1 MKRERAEG
9 FAPVWDENSR
19 LLVLGSFP
27 SVKSRAQG
35 FYYGNP
41 QNRFW
46 RTLAHFFNADEPK
59 TPEARREF
67 VLERGVALWD
77 VVKSC
82 SIAGSSDASIAD
94 VELAELP
101 ALIEKSKISVIFCNG
116 GKSYELLFKY
126 FPELLSMTRR
136 LSSTSPANPRFS
148 EGEWHAALSEE
159 FFVNS

>member
-46 RTLAHFFNADEPK
+46 RTLARFFGADEPK
-59 TPEARREF
+59 DPKARREF
-67 VLERGVALWD
+67 AIQHRFALWD
-77 VVKSC
+77 VVASC
-82 SIAGSSDASIAD
+82 SIVGSSDASIAD
-94 VELAELP
+94 VELADLP
-101 ALIEKSKISVIFCNG
+101 ALIENSKISAIFCNG
-116 GKSYELLFKY
+116 GKSYELLAKH
-126 FPELLSMTRR
+126 FPKLMPMTRK

-148 EGEWHAALSEE
+148 EGEWHAALSEI
-159 FFVNS
+159 FT

>member
-9 FAPVWDENSR
+9 FEPVWDENSR

-46 RTLAHFFNADEPK
+46 RTLARFFGADEPK
-59 TPEARREF
+59 NPEARRSF
-67 VLERGVALWD
+67 VLEHNIALWD
-77 VVKSC
+77 VVASC
-82 SIAGSSDASIAD
+82 SIVGSSDASIAD
-94 VELAELP
+94 VELAQIP
-101 ALIEKSKISVIFCNG
+101 TLIKKSRIAAIFCNG
-116 GKSYELLFKY
+116 GKSHDLLSKH
-126 FPELLSMTRR
+126 FPELLSMTRK

-148 EGEWHAALSEE
+148 EGEWFSALSEV
-159 FFVNS
+159 FT

>member
-9 FAPVWDENSR
+9 FEPVWDENSR

-46 RTLAHFFNADEPK
+46 RTLAHFFGADEPK
-59 TPEARREF
+59 TPEARRSF
-67 VLERGVALWD
+67 VLEHGIALWD

-82 SIAGSSDASIAD
+82 SIVGSSDTSIAD

-101 ALIEKSKISVIFCNG
+101 ELIKKSRIAAIFCNG
-116 GKSYELLFKY
+116 GKSYDLLSKH
-126 FPELLSMTRR
+126 FPYLLSMTRK
-136 LSSTSPANPRFS
+136 LPSTSPANPRFT
-148 EGEWHAALSEE
+148 EGEWSKALNEV
-159 FFVNS
+159 FP

>member
-27 SVKSRAQG
+27 SVKSRKQG

-46 RTLAHFFNADEPK
+46 RTLARFFGENEPK
-59 TPEARREF
+59 SPDARREF
-67 VLERGVALWD
+67 VLEHGIALWD

-82 SIAGSSDASIAD
+82 SIVGSSDASISD
-94 VELAELP
+94 VELADLP
-101 ALIEKSKISVIFCNG
+101 TLIKESRISAIFCNG
-116 GKSYELLFKY
+116 GKSFELLMRH
-126 FPELLSMTRR
+126 FPELLPMTRK
-136 LSSTSPANPRFS
+136 LSSTSPANPRFT
-148 EGEWHAALSEE
+148 EGEWHAALSEV
-159 FFVNS
+159 FT

>member
-9 FAPVWDENSR
+9 FPPVWDKNSR

-46 RTLAHFFNADEPK
+46 RTLAHFFGADEPIS
-59 TPEARREF
+59 PEARRAF
-67 VLERGVALWD
+67 VLEHKIALWD
-77 VVKSC
+77 VVASC
-82 SIAGSSDASIAD
+82 SIVGSSDASIAD
-94 VELAELP
+94 AELADLP
-101 ALIEKSKISVIFCNG
+101 ALIKKSRIAAIFCNG
-116 GKSYELLFKY
+116 TKSHD
-126 FPELLSMTRR
+126 LLSKHFSDLLPMARK

-148 EGEWHAALSEE
+148 EGEWHAALGEI
-159 FFVNS
+159 FT